1 MEGKLNVI
9 AVCGEK
15 TIRKRE
21 KMKKSVKNRITVIAA
36 AFLCVMMAAVIL
48 SSCGAPQNEMYE
60 MKSAAGAGDMVTAET
75 AAYAYEAPA
84 MVEEAS
90 FDMASGANMEDGAY
104 MAGAE
109 TTTVQDP
116 NRKLIKNVYMDLE
129 TKNFEEVTT
138 ALNRKVT
145 ELGGYIE
152 CSNVSYPGS
161 YDQYTGRRSMNLSAR
176 IPCERL
182 DDFVQQVET
191 AGNVTYKSENVTD
204 VTLQYKDTESRKNSL
219 LVEQKRLNELMKK
232 AETVEDIIAIE
243 SRLSQVRY
251 ELESIESQLRT
262 YDNQVDYSTVNVNIN
277 EVVDY
282 TPVKESTVWERISEG
297 FSASL
302 TAVGEFFKNLF
313 VGILAFSPIIILIA
327 AVIAIIVLII
337 RAVVKKCRRKKEKT
351 TGEKENIIED
361 KKED

>member
-1 MEGKLNVI
+1 MSSLY
-9 AVCGEK
+9 AVRRQYEREK
-15 TIRKRE
+15 

-351 TGEKENIIED
+351 TEEKENIIED